1 METLHKRLKTAIL
14 KKECLREEPERG
26 TVYHMA
32 YSGTSNYLGHTGI
45 AMTSVAE
52 SNPYL
57 QFHFHL
63 FINGIELDDKEK
75 MKRLA
80 EQTRSAVTLYYVNDA
95 VFQDMLH
102 RDGIAGFFYRFVIPP
117 ALAEEKVRR
126 VLYTDGDVMCQGE
139 LESLLN
145 MDLEGNIAACVE
157 DTSPA
162 FAEMRRQKIGTKQ
175 YFNSGV
181 ILMDVDRWNEAD
193 ISARAAAM
201 AVERKRSGR
210 PLASHDQDILNL
222 LLDGR
227 FKMVNRRYNAI
238 YNMDMKGFFQKQG
251 PLVYDPEAV
260 LIHFAGIVKPW
271 RTWVQDLPAVKRYN
285 AFRLDSPW
293 SDVPLV
299 GPQRHKDVHQAARHA
314 RRMHKYGKSLGLYLK
329 YFGEKLTG
337 RK

>member
-1 METLHKRLKTAIL
+1 MEQIYERLKKAIL
-14 KKECLREEPERG
+14 KKECLCQERAG
-26 TVYHMA
+26 VAVYHMA
-32 YSGTSNYLGHTGI
+32 YSGTSNYLVHTGI

-52 SNPYL
+52 SNPGL

-63 FINGIELDDKEK
+63 FINGIEMDDKAK
-75 MKRLA
+75 MQELMERTGNAL
-80 EQTRSAVTLYYVNDA
+80 TLYYVNDA

-126 VLYTDGDVMCQGE
+126 VLYTDGDVMCQGN
-139 LESLLN
+139 LESFLTMN
-145 MDLEGNIAACVE
+145 LEENIAACVE

-162 FAEMRRQKIGTKQ
+162 FAEMRRRKIGTKQ

-181 ILMDVDRWNEAD
+181 ILMDVEQWNEAD

-201 AVERKRSGR
+201 AIERKQSGR

-227 FKMVNRRYNAI
+227 FKMVGRRYNAI
-238 YNMDMKGFFQKQG
+238 YNMDMKGLFQKQE
-251 PLVYDPEAV
+251 PLSYDPEAV

-271 RTWVQDLPAVKRYN
+271 RTWVQDLPAVERYN

-293 SDVPLV
+293 KDVPLI

-314 RRMHKYGKSLGLYLK
+314 RRMHKYGKSLGLYLQ
-329 YFGEKLTG
+329 YFGEKLMG